1 MSNKAKAAILG
12 LVLSTT
18 ISGTAAAQG
27 RDESGIYIGGSVG
40 MSQYT
45 DVCERS
51 AVPCDD
57 TDGGFRAFF
66 GYQFNRNWQ
75 LEIGGGNFGEAS
87 GSGPFAGGTGTF
99 KWESYAWDLTGLG
112 HIYITRGLSVFGRLG
127 LYMGRTT
134 VDQEFPGG
142 TQHDGKTNS
151 GFTFGLG
158 AAYTLGHVGVR
169 AEWQR
174 YDNIGTN
181 TLGTAEVDLF
191 SVGALIRF

>member
-1 MSNKAKAAILG
+1 MVKGAVAVAAVMAAAIAG
-12 LVLSTT
+12 P
-18 ISGTAAAQG
+18 AAAQA
-27 RDESGIYIGGSVG
+27 RNDSGIYLGGSAG
-40 MSQYT
+40 MSQYS

-51 AVPCDD
+51 AVPCDE
-57 TDGGFRAFF
+57 TDGAFRVFF

-75 LEIGGGNFGEAS
+75 LEIGGGHFGEAT
-87 GSGPFAGGTGTF
+87 GSGPVLGGTGSF

-112 HIYITRGLSVFGRLG
+112 HVYIAGGLSVFGRLG
-127 LYMGRTT
+127 LYMGRTS

-151 GFTFGLG
+151 GLTYGLG
-158 AAYTLGHVGVR
+158 AAYTLGHLGVR

-191 SVGALIRF
+191 SVGVLIRF

>member
-1 MSNKAKAAILG
+1 MVKGAIAVAAIAAAAVAG
-12 LVLSTT
+12 P
-18 ISGTAAAQG
+18 AAAQG
-27 RDESGIYIGGSVG
+27 RDETGLYIGGSVG

-57 TDGGFRAFF
+57 TDGAFRVFF

-75 LEIGGGNFGEAS
+75 LEIGGGSFGEAS
-87 GSGPFAGGTGTF
+87 GSGPFGGGTGTF

-134 VDQEFPGG
+134 VDQEAPGFA
-142 TQHDGKTNS
+142 QHDGKTNS
-151 GFTFGLG
+151 GLTYGLG
-158 AAYTLGHVGVR
+158 AAFMLGPIGVR

-181 TLGTAEVDLF
+181 NLGTAEVDLF

>member
-1 MSNKAKAAILG
+1 MVKGAMAVAAIMAAAIAG
-12 LVLSTT
+12 P
-18 ISGTAAAQG
+18 AAAQG
-27 RDESGIYIGGSVG
+27 KDERGLYIGGSAG

-45 DVCERS
+45 DVCQRS

-57 TDGGFRAFF
+57 TDGAFRVFA

-75 LEIGGGNFGEAS
+75 LEIGGGNFGEAT
-87 GSGPFAGGTGTF
+87 GEGPFGAGVGTF

-112 HIYITRGLSVFGRLG
+112 HVYIAGGLSLFGRLG

-142 TQHDGKTNS
+142 TQNDGKTNS
-151 GFTFGLG
+151 GLTYGLG
-158 AAYTLGHVGVR
+158 AAYTLGHFGVR

-181 TLGTAEVDLF
+181 TLGTAEVDIF

>member
-1 MSNKAKAAILG
+1 MVKGAVAVAVIMAAAIAG
-12 LVLSTT
+12 PV
-18 ISGTAAAQG
+18 AAQS
-27 RDESGIYIGGSVG
+27 RDERGLYIGGSVG
-40 MSQYT
+40 MAQYT

-51 AVPCDD
+51 LVPCDD
-57 TDGGFRAFF
+57 TDGAFRAFA

-75 LEIGGGNFGEAS
+75 VELGGGNFGEAT
-87 GSGPFAGGTGTF
+87 GSGTLGTF

-112 HIYITRGLSVFGRLG
+112 HIYIAGGLSVFGRLG

-134 VDQEFPGG
+134 VDQEFIGG
-142 TQHDGKTNS
+142 TSHDAKTNS
-151 GFTFGLG
+151 GLTYGLG
-158 AAYTLGHVGVR
+158 AAFTLGHFGVR

-181 TLGTAEVDLF
+181 TLGSAEVDLF